1 MMMVDLGYDTNDLLL
16 VTVRTT
22 GATTTRDANVALLDR
37 IHDRFAHIA
46 GVRSASYVRNAFL
59 GAQRVQAGTQE
70 RLASAQIIGE
80 GYLATL
86 GLSLTAGRMLTLEDR
101 DRAAPVA
108 MMNENLADAL
118 WPGQPAV
125 GRIMTL
131 GRSRQPVEIVGV
143 VRNAFVTG
151 FNPERPNT
159 RPYFVFV
166 TDQPSLAPNG
176 AGDPASLGDV
186 TFYLRHDP
194 TALDTVGAAIAPAL
208 RQIDPRVAIVAMRT
222 MNAQLENVTLTARLI
237 ARLLAIFSIVSLLI
251 AAIGQY
257 AVIAFN
263 MRRRVREFGVRIA
276 LGASGRQVVSSVL
289 GEGLWLTA
297 AGLLCGLGL
306 SVGVAL
312 AVRDAVRCDPDG
324 SANLRRCVRPARVR
338 GPGRVL
344 PAGSRCDTRRP
355 GAGAAPGLNTGHWA
369 HGGNGNGLYSVLPVF
384 FSALAM
390 AVTRCPNRRAAC
402 RSSSPEPSRAGATMK
417 PAHAAAA

>member
-1 MMMVDLGYDTNDLLL
+1 MMMIDLGYDTNDLLL

-222 MNAQLENVTLTARLI
+222 MNAHASLRVCWR
-237 ARLLAIFSIVSLLI
+237 FSRS
-251 AAIGQY
+251 
-257 AVIAFN
+257 
-263 MRRRVREFGVRIA
+263 
-276 LGASGRQVVSSVL
+276 
-289 GEGLWLTA
+289 
-297 AGLLCGLGL
+297 
-306 SVGVAL
+306 
-312 AVRDAVRCDPDG
+312 
-324 SANLRRCVRPARVR
+324 
-338 GPGRVL
+338 
-344 PAGSRCDTRRP
+344 SRC
-355 GAGAAPGLNTGHWA
+355 
-369 HGGNGNGLYSVLPVF
+369 
-384 FSALAM
+384 
-390 AVTRCPNRRAAC
+390 
-402 RSSSPEPSRAGATMK
+402 
-417 PAHAAAA
+417 